1 MVFFKEKIEF
11 TSKFKT
17 NSIGTDINIYLDNKE
32 KEFNNIK
39 EGVKKRIIWFKED
52 NKKTPISIIYIHGFS
67 ASSEEI
73 RPLPDLIANKLKANI
88 FYTRLKGHGRDANDM
103 GQASIKSWLN
113 DLHEAIE
120 VGSRIGKR
128 ILVISTSTGGTLSSI
143 AALDKGLSKNIL
155 GFVFI
160 SPNFG
165 INNKYASM
173 LTWPL
178 SKYWLGLFIG
188 DTRNS
193 TPRNKLNS
201 KFWTLNYPTTALIPM
216 AKLVKIIK
224 QKNFQNVTIPAL
236 FYFSLNDKVVD
247 PQKTINFISQW
258 GGKSKT
264 INVKMTEYDDK
275 YSHIVA
281 GDIISPKQTEKA
293 FSEITY
299 WIKDINKK

>member
-1 MVFFKEKIEF
+1 MVFFKEKINL
-11 TSKFKT
+11 TSNFQT
-17 NSIGTDINIYLDNKE
+17 NSIGADVNKYLNNKE

-73 RPLPDLIANKLKANI
+73 RPLPDLIAKKLKANI

-103 GQASIKSWLN
+103 GQDSIKSWLN

-143 AALDKGLSKNIL
+143 AALDKDLSKNIL

-165 INNKYASM
+165 INHKYASM

-178 SKYWLGLFIG
+178 SKYWLSLFIG
-188 DTRNS
+188 DTINS
-193 TPRNKLNS
+193 NPRNKLNS

-236 FYFSLNDKVVD
+236 FYFSLNDKVVN

-258 GGKSKT
+258 GGESKT
-264 INVKMTEYDDK
+264 INVKMTKYDDK

-281 GDIISPKQTEKA
+281 GDMISPKQTKKA
-293 FSEITY
+293 FSEISR

>member
-1 MVFFKEKIEF
+1 
-11 TSKFKT
+11 
-17 NSIGTDINIYLDNKE
+17 
-32 KEFNNIK
+32 
-39 EGVKKRIIWFKED
+39 VKKRIIWFKED

-73 RPLPDLIANKLKANI
+73 RPLPDLIAKKLKANI

-193 TPRNKLNS
+193 TSRNKLNS

-224 QKNFQNVTIPAL
+224 QKNFENVTIPAL

-258 GGKSKT
+258 GGESKT
-264 INVKMTEYDDK
+264 INVKMTKYDDK

-281 GDIISPKQTEKA
+281 GDIISPKQTKKA
-293 FSEITY
+293 FSEISR

>member
-1 MVFFKEKIEF
+1 
-11 TSKFKT
+11 
-17 NSIGTDINIYLDNKE
+17 
-32 KEFNNIK
+32 
-39 EGVKKRIIWFKED
+39 
-52 NKKTPISIIYIHGFS
+52 
-67 ASSEEI
+67 
-73 RPLPDLIANKLKANI
+73 
-88 FYTRLKGHGRDANDM
+88 M

>member
-1 MVFFKEKIEF
+1 MVFFREKIDF
-11 TSKFKT
+11 TSKFQT
-17 NSIGTDINIYLDNKE
+17 NSIGTDVNKYLDNKE
-32 KEFNNIK
+32 KEFINIK
-39 EGVKKRIIWFKED
+39 KGVKKRIIWFKED

-143 AALDKGLSKNIL
+143 AALDKELSKNIL

-165 INNKYASM
+165 INHKYASM

-188 DTRNS
+188 DTINS
-193 TPRNKLNS
+193 NSRNKLNS
-201 KFWTLNYPTTALIPM
+201 KFWTLNYPTKALIPM
-216 AKLVKIIK
+216 ANLVKIIK
-224 QKNFQNVTIPAL
+224 KKNFKNVTIPAL

-247 PQKTINFISQW
+247 PQKTINFISEW
-258 GGKSKT
+258 GGENKT
-264 INVKMTEYDDK
+264 INVKMTKYDDK
-275 YSHIVA
+275 FSHIVA
-281 GDIISPKQTEKA
+281 GDIISPKQTKKA
-293 FSEITY
+293 FSEISL